1 MATFTNI
8 LVTIDNVVWGVPLIV
23 MIMGTGILMSLRLR
37 FLQFRKLGI
46 ALRYMVSNEEN
57 GKGEVTSFQ
66 ALCTAMAA
74 TVGTGNIVGVATAMV
89 AGGPGALFWMI
100 VAACFGMSVKFSEG
114 VLAIKYRILGEDGH
128 ALGGPFYYIERG
140 MGPRW
145 KWMAKCF
152 AVFGVLAGTL
162 GIGTITQVNSIADA
176 AQTFFD
182 PDNSAIAFTVG
193 ENAYSWATVIAA
205 VAVAALTTLVVIGGM
220 QRIATVASLIVPAM
234 IVIYVVVCLCIL
246 VANAEKIP
254 AALEEVVAGAFGL
267 RAAGGGMLGAMI
279 VAMQK
284 GIGRGLFSNEAG
296 LGSAPIAAAAAQ
308 TNEATR
314 QGLVSMTGT
323 FIDTCI
329 VCLMTGLTIM
339 VTGSWNVGLD
349 GVEVTIRAFGE
360 GLPWSD
366 SMGAFVLM
374 VCLAFFAFTTI
385 LGWNYYSERCLEYLS
400 HGNKAGMT
408 AFRWIYILA
417 VLIGPFLTISF
428 VWTFASILNGLM
440 ALPNLIALVVLS
452 GVIVKETKDYFVR
465 LENGSYVDGIKRK
478 K

>member
-23 MIMGTGILMSLRLR
+23 MIMGTGIFMSLRLR

-400 HGNKAGMT
+400 HGNKAGMA